1 MRQPINPPKTWNSQ
15 QVLDYLNTL
24 HDDLYP
30 RVVAWAPAITGV
42 EKNPPTD
49 PYTPIDFTAGYVRQA
64 GLIVISV
71 VIQGPTI
78 STSGQIPLPFL
89 SQGDY
94 VLNVQAG
101 ASLLPAI
108 VYKSTSTL
116 VLPDWNE
123 AGNVII
129 SGVIAV

>member
-1 MRQPINPPKTWNSQ
+1 MRQPINPPKAWNQ
-15 QVLDYLNTL
+15 TQLLDYLSTL

-30 RVVAWAPAITGV
+30 RMVAWAPAITGV
-42 EKNPPTD
+42 TGTPTSG
-49 PYTPIDFTAGYVRQA
+49 YTRQA

-101 ASLLPAI
+101 AMLLPAI